1 MHQSMKNSIPL
12 QPSQFLP
19 TMYIA
24 IEDLQ
29 CSICNCIVDQQW
41 KHPVEGMCVHFVL
54 SIFFIHV
61 MTLPHFRAFCKE
73 IYDIFDSSYPPVTE
87 MVVKMLGELL
97 LTCSSYKKKEG
108 IGQENHLQVLYY
120 TPQSFPFIII
130 YPILPVINL
139 LLWYIII
146 VLLKI
151 YFKAT
156 PFNRC
161 VDSSLNNLPLSHK
174 LAWRCPWHVE
184 RMTGRP

>member
-1 MHQSMKNSIPL
+1 MPSVKRYMK
-12 QPSQFLP
+12 
-19 TMYIA
+19 
-24 IEDLQ
+24 
-29 CSICNCIVDQQW
+29 
-41 KHPVEGMCVHFVL
+41 
-54 SIFFIHV
+54 
-61 MTLPHFRAFCKE
+61 
-73 IYDIFDSSYPPVTE
+73 YPPVTK
-87 MVVKMLGELL
+87 MVAKMLGELL

-108 IGQENHLQVLYY
+108 TGQNYLQVLYY
-120 TPQSFPFIII
+120 TPKSFPFIII
-130 YPILPVINL
+130 YPILPVLNL